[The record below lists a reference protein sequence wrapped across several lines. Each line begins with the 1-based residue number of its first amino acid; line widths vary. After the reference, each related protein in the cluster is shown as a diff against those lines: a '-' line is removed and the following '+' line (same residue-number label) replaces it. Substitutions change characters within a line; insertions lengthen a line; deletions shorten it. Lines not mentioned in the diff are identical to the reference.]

1 MAGLTEEQYRQ
12 VKEDV
17 VVAARRANVA
27 RKLMAVRGPLGLGVQ
42 QYGYDRLTEVSEALV
57 SHVFEARDT
66 DSPNLSRTNVDI
78 PVLQKTFELNR
89 RDVESSRRFGTPL
102 NTAAANS
109 ASYRVAYAENEI
121 ALLGWAKD
129 GSTYDIKGLYEAAA
143 NDYDTT
149 KDFGTAG
156 NAITAVSAAM
166 GMLLDDQISP
176 PYNLVLHPT
185 QYAELVASVLSNGDR
200 EFTHI
205 RDIIGGEIFTT
216 PFVSDGTAA
225 LLASPEARF
234 FELVVAQ
241 DLTVETEELPRTRNT
256 FGRVFEA
263 VVPVVYDTNAICKL
277 SDI

>member
-1 MAGLTEEQYRQ
+1 MAGLTDEQYRQ

-17 VVAARRANVA
+17 VVAARRACVA

-42 QYGYDRLTEVSEALV
+42 QYGYDRLTELSAALV

-66 DSPNLSRTNVDI
+66 DSPNLTRTNVDI

-102 NTAAANS
+102 NTAAASS

-129 GSTYDIKGLYEAAA
+129 GSTYDVKGLYQSAA

-149 KDFGTAG
+149 KDFATAG

-205 RDIIGGEIFTT
+205 RDIIGGEVFPT

-234 FELVVAQ
+234 FELIIAQ

-256 FGRVFEA
+256 YGRVFEA
-263 VVPVVYDTNAICKL
+263 VVPVVYDSNAICKL